1 MSAQILETVMY
12 KPKPGVDPEHALE
25 RIQAV
30 LDPLLRRGPGLLKF
44 VRSRTEDGTFV
55 DTLLWQDE
63 ACFRAKQAAENDL
76 ADLGPVFALFDD
88 QSLVLLRGTVFE
100 A

>member
-1 MSAQILETVMY
+1 MPPIVETVMY

-30 LDPLLRRGPGLLKF
+30 LDPLLRQGPGLLKF
-44 VRSRTEDGTFV
+44 VRSRAADGTFV
-55 DTLLWQDE
+55 DTLLWRDE
-63 ACFRAKQAAENDL
+63 ASFRAKQVAED
-76 ADLGPVFALFDD
+76 AKAELGPVFALFDD
-88 QSLVLLRGTVFE
+88 QSLVLLRGAVFE